1 MNSISLKAELDAIRA
16 ELAELRHMQAGAP
29 AGAGEAAIPAVEPA
43 TGGIGD
49 QIAELNSLVHQMLA
63 DAEDTITDHPVATV
77 AGALALGI
85 VIGRLT
91 AR

>member
-1 MNSISLKAELDAIRA
+1 MISRKHGLRDELDELKAELLRLKGQAAKPEGVGTAA
-16 ELAELRHMQAGAP
+16 EPASVSGPLGEQLAELNR
-29 AGAGEAAIPAVEPA
+29 
-43 TGGIGD
+43 
-49 QIAELNSLVHQMLA
+49 LVQQMLEE
-63 DAEDTITDHPVATV
+63 AEDTITEHPVATV

>member
-1 MNSISLKAELDAIRA
+1 MGGKTLRAELDELRSGLARMRHAPGTAREEAHAAMDAASEGIG
-16 ELAELRHMQAGAP
+16 EQLAELNR
-29 AGAGEAAIPAVEPA
+29 
-43 TGGIGD
+43 
-49 QIAELNSLVHQMLA
+49 LVQQML
-63 DAEDTITDHPVATV
+63 DEAEETITDHPVATV

>member
-1 MNSISLKAELDAIRA
+1 MAARRTLRDEIAALKHEVEALAPSERGEQGASVMSEAVAEL
-16 ELAELRHMQAGAP
+16 EHQ
-29 AGAGEAAIPAVEPA
+29 
-43 TGGIGD
+43 IGD
-49 QIAELNSLVHQMLA
+49 LTRLVENMLDEAEETVA
-63 DAEDTITDHPVATV
+63 RHPVATV

>member
-1 MNSISLKAELDAIRA
+1 MTAEKTLRDELDALKAELAH
-16 ELAELRHMQAGAP
+16 LR
-29 AGAGEAAIPAVEPA
+29 EAAADRMEASGVN
-43 TGGIGD
+43 D
-49 QIAELNSLVHQMLA
+49 QIAELNRLVHQTLE
-63 DAEDTITDHPVATV
+63 DAEDTIADHPIAAV

>member
-1 MNSISLKAELDAIRA
+1 MNSGTFKAELDALRA
-16 ELAELRHMQAGAP
+16 EMAQLRQAATEQAAGAAEHLPGALGEQLAEL
-29 AGAGEAAIPAVEPA
+29 
-43 TGGIGD
+43 
-49 QIAELNSLVHQMLA
+49 NKLVQQMLE
-63 DAEDTITDHPVATV
+63 DAEDTITEHPVATV

>member
-1 MNSISLKAELDAIRA
+1 MRAHLARMRQAPGTGEPGERGATDAPGAGIG
-16 ELAELRHMQAGAP
+16 EQLAELNR
-29 AGAGEAAIPAVEPA
+29 
-43 TGGIGD
+43 
-49 QIAELNSLVHQMLA
+49 LVQQML
-63 DAEDTITDHPVATV
+63 DEAEETITDHPVATV

>member
-1 MNSISLKAELDAIRA
+1 MGHGTLKAELDALRA
-16 ELAELRHMQAGAP
+16 ELAALRRPAPEPGGTAEAHTASGAIQ
-29 AGAGEAAIPAVEPA
+29 E
-43 TGGIGD
+43 
-49 QIAELNSLVHQMLA
+49 QLAELNSLVHQMLEE
-63 DAEDTITDHPVATV
+63 AEDTIAEHPVATV

>member
-1 MNSISLKAELDAIRA
+1 MTADRTLRDELEALKAELSH
-16 ELAELRHMQAGAP
+16 LR
-29 AGAGEAAIPAVEPA
+29 EAAAERMETSGA
-43 TGGIGD
+43 TS
-49 QIAELNSLVHQMLA
+49 QIAELNRLVHQMLE
-63 DAEDTITDHPVATV
+63 DAEDTIAEHPVATV

>member
-1 MNSISLKAELDAIRA
+1 MTGEKTLRDELDALKAELAH
-16 ELAELRHMQAGAP
+16 LR
-29 AGAGEAAIPAVEPA
+29 EAAADRMEASGVN
-43 TGGIGD
+43 D
-49 QIAELNSLVHQMLA
+49 QIAELNRLVHQTLE
-63 DAEDTITDHPVATV
+63 DAEDTIADHPIAAV

>member
-1 MNSISLKAELDAIRA
+1 MGGKTLRAELDELRA
-16 ELAELRHMQAGAP
+16 ELARMREAP
-29 AGAGEAAIPAVEPA
+29 RMAKDEAHHAPDAEGAGL
-43 TGGIGD
+43 GD
-49 QIAELNSLVHQMLA
+49 QLAELNGLVQQML
-63 DAEDTITDHPVATV
+63 DEAEETITDHPVATV

>member
-1 MNSISLKAELDAIRA
+1 MGGKTLRAELDELKAELARLRQAPGTGTA
-16 ELAELRHMQAGAP
+16 EAQASAETAGEGLGEQLAELNR
-29 AGAGEAAIPAVEPA
+29 
-43 TGGIGD
+43 
-49 QIAELNSLVHQMLA
+49 LVQQML
-63 DAEDTITDHPVATV
+63 DEAEETITDHPVATV

>member
-1 MNSISLKAELDAIRA
+1 MVSGSLKAELDALRA
-16 ELAELRHMQAGAP
+16 ELAALRKPAPDTGSAEEASHSGALN
-29 AGAGEAAIPAVEPA
+29 EHL
-43 TGGIGD
+43 
-49 QIAELNSLVHQMLA
+49 AELNDLVHQMLEN
-63 DAEDTITDHPVATV
+63 AEEAIAEHPVATV

>member
-1 MNSISLKAELDAIRA
+1 MGGKTLRAELDELKAELARLRQAPGTGTAEARA
-16 ELAELRHMQAGAP
+16 SVETAGEGLGEQLAELNR
-29 AGAGEAAIPAVEPA
+29 
-43 TGGIGD
+43 
-49 QIAELNSLVHQMLA
+49 LVQQML
-63 DAEDTITDHPVATV
+63 DEAEETITDHPVATV

>member
-1 MNSISLKAELDAIRA
+1 MTGEKTLRDELDALKAELSHLRDAAADR
-16 ELAELRHMQAGAP
+16 M
-29 AGAGEAAIPAVEPA
+29 EASGVN
-43 TGGIGD
+43 D
-49 QIAELNSLVHQMLA
+49 QIAELNRLVHQLLE
-63 DAEDTITDHPVATV
+63 DAEDTIADHPVAAV

>member
-1 MNSISLKAELDAIRA
+1 MPGRRSLHDEIEKLKAEIAALKP
-16 ELAELRHMQAGAP
+16 AP
-29 AGAGEAAIPAVEPA
+29 AE
-43 TGGIGD
+43 
-49 QIAELNSLVHQMLA
+49 A
-63 DAEDTITDHPVATV
+63 DASAPGEDQSLAGQMGELTGLVQDMLNEAEETMTRHPVATV

>member
-1 MNSISLKAELDAIRA
+1 MGSGTLKAELDALRA
-16 ELAELRHMQAGAP
+16 ELAALRKPAPQTGA
-29 AGAGEAAIPAVEPA
+29 AGEGAEADGLHEHLAQLNTLVQQMLENA
-43 TGGIGD
+43 EET
-49 QIAELNSLVHQMLA
+49 IAE
-63 DAEDTITDHPVATV
+63 HPVATV